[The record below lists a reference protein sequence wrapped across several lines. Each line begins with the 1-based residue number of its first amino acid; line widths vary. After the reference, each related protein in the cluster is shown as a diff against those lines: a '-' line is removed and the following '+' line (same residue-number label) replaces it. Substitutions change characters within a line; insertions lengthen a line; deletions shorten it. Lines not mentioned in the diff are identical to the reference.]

1 MFGLTFEKLLLVAVI
16 AAVVIGPHRLPAVT
30 ARVASVIRGLRQT
43 VDAARVRAA
52 TELGVPADADEWR
65 ALDPRQYD
73 PRRIIAEAFAE
84 PAAVPLAA
92 SPSPLRREGLAES
105 APIAGGVREI
115 SHAADA
121 GEAPRLSAVSLDPAV
136 SGAVR
141 ADDSA
146 ALGGDRPA
154 PGEPGSG
161 FRRVR
166 RGTSAHPRWV
176 LVPED
181 TDSAASLATA
191 PTAPGAPM
199 TPAAGDFGDRGA
211 TPEAD
216 YLDAARLRPESAEAA
231 LTP

>member
-52 TELGVPADADEWR
+52 TELGVPADAEEWR

-115 SHAADA
+115 SHAADT

-166 RGTSAHPRWV
+166 GGTSAHPRWV

-181 TDSAASLATA
+181 TESAESPATV
-191 PTAPGAPM
+191 PTAPAAPT
-199 TPAAGDFGDRGA
+199 TPAGADPAVREAAPGVDRIDA
-211 TPEAD
+211 SRRRPTP
-216 YLDAARLRPESAEAA
+216 AEAA
-231 LTP
+231 LTA